1 MSILFT
7 LVKSHPTAL
16 STLVLFSV
24 WSTPH
29 DWNSALSAAQL
40 SWNGASRSEV
50 CPHVT
55 PASASPA
62 LPSSVCW
69 GNPVLCLLQE
79 TSISV
84 LTTCLVCTKQNE
96 ITLIRALYWG
106 WIILI
111 SQSEHDDGKQLFN
124 FFISVVYGTALNSSK
139 LSTGHCWQSRL
150 STEAISM
157 SWKSVLK
164 IASRHLEIRFQDLS
178 A

>member
-7 LVKSHPTAL
+7 LVKSHPTAS

-24 WSTPH
+24 WSPPWLELRAFCSTTVMV
-29 DWNSALSAAQL
+29 WCQL
-40 SWNGASRSEV
+40 LRSV
-50 CPHVT
+50 SSCHT
-55 PASASPA
+55 CKC
-62 LPSSVCW
+62 LPCTSQLC
-69 GNPVLCLLQE
+69 VLREPCAVFVAGG
-79 TSISV
+79 ISFS

-124 FFISVVYGTALNSSK
+124 FFISVVCGTALKSSK
-139 LSTGHCWQSRL
+139 LSTGHRWQSRL
-150 STEAISM
+150 STESISM
-157 SWKSVLK
+157 SWKSMLK
-164 IASRHLEIRFQDLS
+164 IASHHLEIRSQDLS